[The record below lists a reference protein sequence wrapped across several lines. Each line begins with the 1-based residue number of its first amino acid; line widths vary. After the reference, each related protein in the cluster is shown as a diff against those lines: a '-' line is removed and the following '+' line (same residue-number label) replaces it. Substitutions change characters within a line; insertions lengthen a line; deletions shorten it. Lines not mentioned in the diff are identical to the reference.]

1 MMNQVR
7 NQKGIS
13 IIEVLVAAGLTAVV
27 SLGIAT
33 MIQNSMIEQKKTV
46 LLATLRENK
55 IRIENMLRDQQA
67 WTYTLADSN
76 NLAITPANQ
85 STACLRDTTACAVIA
100 GTAPQKLVVRDAAN
114 NEAFNLLNWAGTG
127 SNGFTE
133 SGATCSTFT
142 SSQTGNMG
150 NDSCPISYR
159 LVYMYTCPSGTTCVN
174 PQVKIVGRLIYNP
187 SNQGYL
193 HRFRGLIDQG
203 NLSRIDLEGPEN
215 DGRYDIVVKRTAVQT
230 NRQFRLTMGFTP
242 ANSTPSCANA
252 GAGACT
258 AGWGY
263 YPTGGDRGLWQN
275 PSGDSSLYQLS
286 SPATRF
292 TFTANNGGP
301 YSCIVNAQAFSTGSF
316 GVQIYNVTNST
327 VIAEGT
333 TTAGQW
339 AMSNAIVEAKFI
351 AVPGELYTIR
361 QRCPSGPPSSTY
373 GDTTVGQCSL
383 GIAQSYSGR
392 TDYVSLSC
400 YKVDM

>member
-1 MMNQVR
+1 MMNQIR

-13 IIEVLVAAGLTAVV
+13 IVEVLVAAGLTAVV

-46 LLATLRENK
+46 LLSTLRENK

-67 WTYTLADSN
+67 WTYTLADAD
-76 NLAITPANQ
+76 NLAITPADR
-85 STACLRDTTACAVIA
+85 STRCLRNTETCAVIA

-114 NEAFNLLNWAGTG
+114 NVAFNLLNWAGAG
-127 SNGFTE
+127 SNGFSE
-133 SGATCSTFT
+133 SGAACSTF
-142 SSQTGNMG
+142 SSAQTGNMG
-150 NDSCPISYR
+150 NDMCPISYR
-159 LVYMYTCPSGTTCVN
+159 LVYMYSCPGAATSCVN

-230 NRQFRLTMGFTP
+230 NRQFRLTMRFQGGS
-242 ANSTPSCANA
+242 ANCGSS
-252 GAGACT
+252 GAGTCT
-258 AGWGY
+258 TAWGY
-263 YPTGGDRGLWQN
+263 YPTGGTRGLWRLDN
-275 PSGDSSLYQLS
+275 GDPTLVQLS
-286 SPATRF
+286 SPATSF

-301 YSCIVNAQAFSTGSF
+301 YSCIANAQAFSTGSF
-316 GVQIYNVTNST
+316 AIHIYNATT
-327 VIAEGT
+327 GAVIAEGS

-351 AVPGELYTIR
+351 AVPGELYTLR
-361 QRCPSGPPSSTY
+361 QRCQAVPAGDPSAAA
-373 GDTTVGQCSL
+373 CSL
-383 GIAQSYSGR
+383 GISQNYSEP